1 MVRRISTPEADKS
14 ALMASGDAS
23 GPKSWKCVTS
33 LSVRKGITMPER
45 SMTPTCLASSLA
57 PSIMRDGRMAMPA
70 NSTGARKVM
79 RRKLFFLT
87 LLRYSRWM
95 MMPNFLKFIRYSS
108 SVTSLMKM
116 SFMRGISSLKELMV
130 KPLSMSSRSWAFTC
144 SRATTR
150 LLRSR
155 VSSVYSSSTLSW
167 P

>member
-1 MVRRISTPEADKS
+1 MVRRISTPEAEKS
-14 ALMASGDAS
+14 ALMASGEAS

-57 PSIMRDGRMAMPA
+57 PSMMTEGRMAMPA
-70 NSTGARKVM
+70 NSTGARKVIS
-79 RRKLFFLT
+79 RKLFFLT
-87 LLRYSRWM
+87 LLRYSRWII
-95 MMPNFLKFIRYSS
+95 MPNFLKFIPYSS
-108 SVTSLMKM
+108 SVTSLIKM

-130 KPLSMSSRSWAFTC
+130 KSFSNSSCRRAFTS

-150 LLRSR
+150 VLRSR
-155 VSSVYSSSTLSW
+155 VSSVYSSSTLSR